1 MMPWRW
7 RIAALLALV
16 SADAVDARKSG
27 GGGGGNGSDLLSSV
41 SGTYTHFH
49 DDDLSF
55 TVAYDLQDD
64 SSVPFSYITG
74 YARAGTT
81 TAGRIAQNM
90 QHVPYAVS

>member
-1 MMPWRW
+1 MPWRW

-16 SADAVDARKSG
+16 SADVVGARKSG
-27 GGGGGNGSDLLSSV
+27 GGGGGGDLLSGV

-64 SSVPFSYITG
+64 SSVPFSYVTG
-74 YARAGTT
+74 
-81 TAGRIAQNM
+81 
-90 QHVPYAVS
+90 